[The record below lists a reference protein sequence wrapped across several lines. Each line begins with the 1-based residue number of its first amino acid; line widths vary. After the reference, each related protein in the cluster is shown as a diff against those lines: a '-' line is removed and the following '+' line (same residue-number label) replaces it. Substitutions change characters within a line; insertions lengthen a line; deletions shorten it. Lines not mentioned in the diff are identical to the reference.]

1 MVEVIAL
8 NLAGISKLDHLI
20 HLVTPAKQKKLGRI
34 KDPAS
39 AQQMVASD
47 LLARAVI
54 CDRLGWKNHQI
65 EYCYNEFG
73 KPSLIGRED
82 FYFSLSH
89 AGDWVVMALSRSET
103 GIDIEQ
109 IVPLDM
115 EIARHFFSDSE
126 YQQLKKVPDHSKL
139 DHFFQIWT
147 LKESYSKMIGQG
159 LSLNTKSY
167 TIQLISGN
175 AAPRLVPP
183 DSFPV
188 FFRQY
193 DVDAD
198 YKLAVCSRESYS
210 SAQIIIISED
220 FLLKTLLPS

>member
-8 NLAGISKLDHLI
+8 NLTGISKLDHLI
-20 HLVTPAKQKKLGRI
+20 HLVTPAKQKKLSRI

-39 AQQMVASD
+39 ARQILASD

-73 KPSLIGRED
+73 KPALISRED
-82 FYFSLSH
+82 FHFNLSH
-89 AGDWVVMALSRSET
+89 AGDWVVMALSCSET

-109 IVPLDM
+109 VVPLDM
-115 EIARHFFSDSE
+115 EIARHFFSASE

-147 LKESYSKMIGQG
+147 LKESFTKMTGLG
-159 LSLNTKSY
+159 LSEDLNSFS
-167 TIQLISGN
+167 IELCDN
-175 AAPRLVPP
+175 FPRLSSG
-183 DSFPV
+183 SFSPV
-188 FFRQY
+188 FFRQF
-193 DVDAD
+193 DIQSN
-198 YKLAVCSRESYS
+198 YKLAVCAREDSFS
-210 SAQIIIISED
+210 PSI
-220 FLLKTLLPS
+220 TLVNEEYIYQRLAFS